1 MYYSIAIDGPAAAG
15 KTTQAKAL
23 AKDLGFI
30 YVDTGAMYRA
40 FAVHKLWLEKELGYK
55 IDVERALATFDCDIL
70 QNEDGQHILLRDVDI
85 TPYLRTPEVTMAASE
100 TSAHPAVRDVLLKMQ
115 QIMPQMNHVVMEGR
129 DIGSV
134 VIPNATMKVFLTAS
148 PEIRAK
154 RRFDELTRNG
164 ATVSFEEVDRDMKTR
179 DYNDSHREAAPLR
192 KMPDAILVDDS
203 DLTIEETTKKLLA
216 LWQNVCTRR
225 KTHE

>member
-23 AKDLGFI
+23 ARELGFI

-55 IDVERALATFDCDIL
+55 IDVERALNTFDCDIL

-100 TSAHPAVRDVLLKMQ
+100 TSAHPAVREILLKMQ

-134 VIPNATMKVFLTAS
+134 GC
-148 PEIRAK
+148 
-154 RRFDELTRNG
+154 RRPRIGQQLIMRVTGR
-164 ATVSFEEVDRDMKTR
+164 R
-179 DYNDSHREAAPLR
+179 RE
-192 KMPDAILVDDS
+192 
-203 DLTIEETTKKLLA
+203 
-216 LWQNVCTRR
+216 
-225 KTHE
+225 

>member
-23 AKDLGFI
+23 ARELSFI

-55 IDVERALATFDCDIL
+55 IDVERALNTFDFDIE
-70 QNEDGQHILLRDVDI
+70 QKEDGQHMVLWGKDI
-85 TPYLRTPEVTMAASE
+85 TSQLRTPEVSMVASE
-100 TSAHPAVRDVLLKMQ
+100 TSAHPAVRETLLKMQ
-115 QIMPQMNHVVMEGR
+115 QIMPTMNHVVMEGR

-148 PEIRAK
+148 PEVRAK

-164 ATVSFEEVDRDMKTR
+164 AAVSFDEVDRDMRTR

-203 DLTIEETTKKLLA
+203 DLSIEDTTKKLLA
-216 LWQNVCTRR
+216 LWEDTLNRFKEC
-225 KTHE
+225 